1 MVNAIIA
8 AHKAMNPAQSGD
20 HMAANYSMTAEL
32 LASHGIRPTVAEIH
46 GVLSGQICAGD
57 ASFDLGLCLGI
68 LDIQSDVEEV
78 ITNFMKMLAEDIST
92 QLQALDYAFQPLL
105 PDDEDTLAV
114 RLVALAS
121 WCDSFNIGFAGA
133 WAKDDAAMAEE
144 TREVLQDFS
153 RIALV
158 NRADEDL
165 TESENELNYIE
176 VVEYARMAAITVY
189 TQNTDYTP
197 EAVHDD
203 GLPAEHDIH

>member
-1 MVNAIIA
+1 
-8 AHKAMNPAQSGD
+8 
-20 HMAANYSMTAEL
+20 MAANYSMTAEL

-197 EAVHDD
+197 EPDHDD